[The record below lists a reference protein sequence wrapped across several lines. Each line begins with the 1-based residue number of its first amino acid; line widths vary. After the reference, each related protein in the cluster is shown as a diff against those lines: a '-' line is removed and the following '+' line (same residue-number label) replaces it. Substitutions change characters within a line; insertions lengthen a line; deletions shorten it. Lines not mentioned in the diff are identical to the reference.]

1 MPLRHL
7 KRVRV
12 QFNPLDP
19 RSTAAREFLARVT
32 TAKAAKSN
40 HECAV
45 EPRVRNDAAPPV
57 VAVEFASGARDQF
70 NVHRMTVDDI
80 AGRIKTVSD
89 QMAVKQSLAEA
100 GLKLEDLRFDVRGT

>member
-1 MPLRHL
+1 MRNL

-40 HECAV
+40 PECAV

-57 VAVEFASGARDQF
+57 VAVEFASGARDHLNNRSGCAIARSMLASNASGVSIQSLDCF
-70 NVHRMTVDDI
+70 NRSTSRACRLSDI
-80 AGRIKTVSD
+80 ACAR
-89 QMAVKQSLAEA
+89 
-100 GLKLEDLRFDVRGT
+100 

>member
-40 HECAV
+40 PECAV

-57 VAVEFASGARDQF
+57 VAVEFASGARDI
-70 NVHRMTVDDI
+70 VHGHAMDVKLI
-80 AGRIKTVSD
+80 ARRIKTVSD